1 MDNLREVDYPFPD
14 NQIKINIYQ
23 FSFLRRDRNNSG
35 RRRFA
40 FTKKVLIVNTV
51 EVGHFELAWDQYLFS
66 K

>member
-40 FTKKVLIVNTV
+40 FTKKVLIVNIV
-51 EVGHFELAWDQYLFS
+51 EVGHFELAWDQ
-66 K
+66 

>member
-40 FTKKVLIVNTV
+40 FPKR
-51 EVGHFELAWDQYLFS
+51 F
-66 K
+66 